1 TVCSRHANLVLMPFS
16 TPTIPADAQQFIITR
31 LHQDLSRYADTQIR
45 IFANALPN
53 KPGPDLVAVLGPGAN
68 EGLDRVMRTMAIV
81 ARSCPKE
88 VIDSLL
94 QWRREMLGSV
104 DDTDTLYGGPSQVPG
119 SPASSQSHTQL
130 QVSQRTSM
138 SSYAPSLPPQP
149 SENGT
154 MGRAYPMESQM
165 ERQELA
171 SVYVLCR
178 ALITIFEN
186 IQSESVPEPLGKK
199 MEEITFSQLRNA
211 DYEALTQSHDRQV
224 IADLYAQLIG
234 CISGIRFA
242 TMSDRFIAE
251 LEKIPPGPIP
261 NELQVEVVVRGMRYL
276 RLKIYPVDALEE
288 TAQFLLSC
296 TKFFLQAAHGLRIK
310 FAYAEVFTQLLL
322 PIGAVADAE
331 VNFPDWAKSMEMLL
345 SRATKM
351 CTKPRY
357 TAVAYPLMTAVLCAS
372 RREVFL
378 AKFMSFLDQAFQRL
392 KDRQL
397 RNVSLGCVCRLV
409 WAYLFRYAEPMRDT
423 HKKLETLI
431 KHLFGTRKR
440 PANLTDIPLNYYVY
454 VVFCLLHHDFE
465 WTVKNVFYF
474 LVHVEDRN
482 PIPVSADNLSPER
495 ISIGLRALLLF
506 LQSNA
511 HVENRPPFPAVHDM
525 LASCPQ
531 PFALPVY
538 ERLKE
543 ELRDPVVPWDDHVFQ
558 LTDQVKYTLSQ
569 YWLIMHDTYGHN
581 LLTQKRYVVYH
592 SPSQVAANPTGGAS
606 IAPSSFG
613 TTHSTATASSPTK
626 ASGFASGMHTV
637 SGASSANLLS
647 TVTSGPNANAPPF
660 HPFATLTQAGLPTAS
675 ALPGTALAGV
685 MASAKELAHE
695 SQQYQQRYH
704 TFTAMYPR
712 DRQPFFDLLTTII
725 DITPDLTTAQ
735 LRPNKLVENMVSYLL
750 HIDPKVARAAASA
763 LLRFTKR
770 LGAYM
775 VVSALAEALL
785 AVDDRIDEIL
795 TQHVYTRTP
804 ATPPPGGPHPPPPGP
819 TAGVALLQTALGT
832 PIPAT
837 PTTPYALAVGD
848 DPTSNSASG
857 SSYGGLLHLYS
868 DVLDQLLA
876 EVLALD
882 GSGQLN
888 NVADRWNTDHR
899 AILQLIDKVEAFG
912 LFYLAHRSY
921 EVRGLALKV
930 LHTIARIGECLCR
943 YLSDD
948 HPVSM
953 SNIRVRVKH
962 PGPMVMTRKF
972 IHTELAN
979 AAITVEEGRVALGS
993 AKRHLMSEPPPR
1005 RVARLGGHAHS
1016 SSTASSNSDRYAW
1029 PAVVSTLDGPDSA
1042 VTDSETPSSTK
1053 EPVEPLIDKPDTY
1066 ITSES
1071 ILTPQGASADA
1082 ANPAGQSVPVFDL
1095 TQSTSRDHQTVW
1107 NESFA
1112 WVMQQCYD
1120 IAPQVV
1126 FLTRDLVNQHFHHM
1140 YSLIVN
1146 YADVPSKIPAIGV
1159 VSSRHLAKDG
1169 GVEYWLVAQWQY
1181 YLEFISATLIPDF
1194 EADMAKRWYVNP
1206 PVLVPNVKC
1215 ITTAQE
1221 LVKFTSPL
1229 MACENPVVRLAV
1241 VHGLG
1246 CIHEASYWDLMGAL
1260 KPLVDNLYDAGLV
1273 KTTYKGY
1280 GGSLKRD
1287 RRLDRTRA
1295 SLVQLYALTT
1305 RFLRNPT
1312 YRDDR
1317 DHVAALVNFVKE
1329 TKAFLSDPLV
1339 QAAWEYQHLRIQFCG
1354 LVDTL
1359 YYYLS
1364 FLKDS
1369 TTVFAF
1375 KTRLSLF
1382 IMFELW
1388 CGFGQHGEKT
1398 REREAAMMVHVLERY
1413 NDVLERGTMTSM
1425 MEEERTALEGAALRA
1440 MATLCRG
1447 PVVAPTPKKPTSRSL
1462 LAFDLKQVFQ
1472 WADAVFA
1479 SPDRRV
1485 HTVAGHALKW
1495 LLEFN
1500 QNHPTVLQDI
1510 KARCYTG
1517 DPTSRCTRGYFSA
1530 LRKVI
1535 TANPQYP
1542 YKCTELLPLALLKV
1556 ADASPKI
1563 RHSAFQ
1569 LIQAI
1574 ERRFFRD
1581 RCYEMFESSV
1591 FSPLATLYRHAQVG
1605 LSTVMAEHHA
1615 GITSDM
1621 VTEVFFHLEA
1631 VNEQCQREML
1641 RFLRPWF
1648 CNIQLQVDRA
1658 TGRLREPG
1666 HCHLLYLF
1674 YLTLLLSKKHLG
1686 ELEQLW
1692 AALVHNGNVGN
1703 CDFVVRFLLNL
1714 ALSKRNP
1721 TLLEY
1726 VKKVVVFL
1734 ARTEADVYLID
1745 TIVAHITPAQMVPRL
1760 RLDTLLPPS
1769 LSPVALTPTPTA
1781 AQPPPCHEQAK
1792 FDAHFPTYLEGA
1804 LFSPGQVALV
1814 LLVELPSEVGWL
1826 LKPYLPLLLH
1836 VLALHVD
1843 YVYPRITPLVR
1854 VMLANFI
1861 RYAVLDHRNPLETV
1875 DGLLH
1880 RLSAAGTASPDAD
1893 PGMSTTEL
1901 VRFINELLDVFASE
1915 ELTRA
1920 QLCQLWGETALY
1932 WGTQCPVRN
1941 MATSSFRIFNVIM
1954 PRVTLGMGIEMV
1966 NRLSN
1971 MIADDEV
1978 GTQEFS
1984 LSILGIFTKAL
1995 KLIPLDSALPQTR
2008 PTTPRTP
2015 HTPSNVGGGGTR
2027 RLLGGPPTP
2036 RPPSPSSAVP
2046 SDALPALDR
2055 YHEHLIPMLFWTAGV
2070 CLFSHLESEYEQG
2083 LAMLETIVQHPGW
2096 RFPSIHNVDCLFD
2109 NIPLHLQA
2117 QMGFPIV
2124 SLAAGTSTPTDV
2136 RGCNPVL
2143 QPHTSVPLRPRIMA
2157 CLPRSWGG
2165 HFPGIF
2171 WLLIRGFR
2179 FPDQRV
2185 RCQKLI
2191 HQIVPLAS
2199 DPLVGITEA
2208 AVILLL
2214 LTDFPVLCQH
2224 IQSGYNNLEADLFM
2238 KMVTVIIR
2246 DVVVDSPEAQS
2257 ALLELCD
2264 NYLAERY
2271 RNLDMFVKDIVRL
2284 FRIHFSKYIADAIFL
2299 LLFQLPSCT
2308 AGYQAIVLQILEMF
2322 VVQNRASLEGLFD
2335 REDTL
2340 PSVNI
2345 LISMLASSY
2354 EPQVSFVLNS
2364 LVFRYQNTHQASGYT
2379 QQAALT
2385 PLANRSTTFK
2395 VFTWYGFNPTVSR
2408 PKARQ
2413 LLHLLVEE
2421 MASQELRESVF
2432 SPPEAANMPQLGP
2445 TPDQGTT
2452 REAIDASAPPID
2464 PGSRMLLPQPL
2475 SPTEAGVL
2483 TPASPSSPILA
2494 HPGSTTSP
2502 SSPMVPLSP
2511 MTNDKVREL
2520 DELMPFLK
2528 DLDTFFTACSQRR
2541 CVQG

>member
-1 TVCSRHANLVLMPFS
+1 MPFS

-31 LHQDLSRYADTQIR
+31 LHQDLSHYADTQIR
-45 IFANALPN
+45 IFANAPSN
-53 KPGPDLVAVLGPGAN
+53 KPGPDLVSVLGPGTN
-68 EGLDRVMRTMAIV
+68 EGLDRVMRTMALV

-94 QWRREMLGSV
+94 QWRRETLGSV
-104 DDTDTLYGGPSQVPG
+104 DDADTLYGGQAQAQVPG
-119 SPASSQSHTQL
+119 SPTSSQTHAQL
-130 QVSQRTSM
+130 QTSQRTSM
-138 SSYAPSLPPQP
+138 SSYAPSLPPP
-149 SENGT
+149 SDNST
-154 MGRAYPMESQM
+154 MGRAYPMESQV

-186 IQSESVPEPLGKK
+186 MQSESVPEPLGKK

-211 DYEALTQSHDRQV
+211 DYEALTQSRDRQV

-234 CISGIRFA
+234 CISGIQFA

-261 NELQVEVVVRGMRYL
+261 NEPQVEVVVRGMRYL

-392 KDRQL
+392 KDRHL

-423 HKKLETLI
+423 HKKLEALV

-440 PANLTDIPLNYYVY
+440 PANLTDMPLHYYVY

-495 ISIGLRALLLF
+495 ISIGLRALLLY

-511 HVENRPPFPAVHDM
+511 HVENRPPFPVVHDM

-531 PFALPVY
+531 PFALPAY

-581 LLTQKRYVVYH
+581 LLTQKRYVIYH
-592 SPSQVAANPTGGAS
+592 PPSQVAANPAGGAS
-606 IAPSSFG
+606 AAPSTFG
-613 TTHSTATASSPTK
+613 TTHSTATVSSPTK

-647 TVTSGPNANAPPF
+647 TVASGHNPNAPPF
-660 HPFATLTQAGLPTAS
+660 HPFATLTQAGQSTAGTLPS
-675 ALPGTALAGV
+675 TALAGV
-685 MASAKELAHE
+685 MASAKELTHE
-695 SQQYQQRYH
+695 SQQYQQRYQ
-704 TFTAMYPR
+704 TFMAMYPR

-735 LRPNKLVENMVSYLL
+735 LRPNKIIENMVSYLL
-750 HIDPKVARAAASA
+750 HIDSKVARAAASA
-763 LLRFTKR
+763 LVRFTKR

-795 TQHVYTRTP
+795 TQHVYTCTP

-819 TAGVALLQTALGT
+819 TAGVALPQGALGT
-832 PIPAT
+832 PFPAT
-837 PTTPYALAVGD
+837 PTTPYALAVLE
-848 DPTSNSASG
+848 DPTGISVSG
-857 SSYGGLLHLYS
+857 STFGGLLHLYS
-868 DVLDQLLA
+868 DVLGLLLS

-882 GSGQLN
+882 SSGQLN

-912 LFYLAHRSY
+912 LFYLAHRSC
-921 EVRGLALKV
+921 EVRRLALTV
-930 LHTIARIGECLCR
+930 LHTIARIGEALCR

-953 SNIRVRVKH
+953 SNVRVRVKH
-962 PGPMVMTRKF
+962 PGPIVMTRKF

-979 AAITVEEGRVALGS
+979 AAIAVDDGRVASGS
-993 AKRHLMSEPPPR
+993 TKRHPTFDPPPR

-1016 SSTASSNSDRYAW
+1016 NSTASSGSDRYAW
-1029 PAVVSTLDGPDSA
+1029 PAVVNTLYGSDSA
-1042 VTDSETPSSTK
+1042 VADSETPSGHT
-1053 EPVEPLIDKPDTY
+1053 EPTDPLITKPDTY

-1071 ILTPQGASADA
+1071 ILTPQGAPAAAADSE
-1082 ANPAGQSVPVFDL
+1082 GQSVPVFDL
-1095 TQSTSRDHQTVW
+1095 AQSTARDHQTVW

-1126 FLTRDLVNQHFHHM
+1126 FLTRDLVNQHFHRM
-1140 YSLIVN
+1140 YSLIIN

-1169 GVEYWLVAQWQY
+1169 NVEYRLIAQWQY

-1194 EADMAKRWYVNP
+1194 EADMTKRWYVNP

-1221 LVKFTSPL
+1221 LVKYTSPL

-1246 CIHEASYWDLMGAL
+1246 CIHEASYRVLMGAL

-1273 KTTYKGY
+1273 KTSYKGY
-1280 GGSLKRD
+1280 GGGLKRD

-1295 SLVQLYALTT
+1295 SLVQLYALTA
-1305 RFLRNPT
+1305 RFLRNPV
-1312 YRDDR
+1312 YLDDR

-1359 YYYLS
+1359 YYHLS
-1364 FLKDS
+1364 FLKDP
-1369 TTVFAF
+1369 TAVFAF

-1447 PVVAPTPKKPTSRSL
+1447 PVVAPAPKKPTSRSIL
-1462 LAFDLKQVFQ
+1462 TFDLKQAFQ

-1485 HTVAGHALKW
+1485 HTVAGNALKW

-1510 KARCYTG
+1510 MARCYTG

-1535 TANPQYP
+1535 TAHPQYP
-1542 YKCTELLPLALLKV
+1542 YKCAELLPLALLKV
-1556 ADASPKI
+1556 ADANPKI

-1569 LIQAI
+1569 LIQVI

-1605 LSTVMAEHHA
+1605 LSTVMSEHHA
-1615 GITSDM
+1615 AITSDM
-1621 VTEVFFHLEA
+1621 VTEIFLHLEA
-1631 VNEQCQREML
+1631 VNEQSQREML

-1648 CNIQLQVDRA
+1648 CNVQLQFDQS
-1658 TGRLREPG
+1658 TDQLQEPG
-1666 HCHLLYLF
+1666 HCQLLYLF
-1674 YLTLLLSKKHLG
+1674 YLTLWLSKKHLG

-1692 AALVHNGNVGN
+1692 AALVYNGNAGN
-1703 CDFVVRFLLNL
+1703 CNLIVRFLLNL
-1714 ALSKRNP
+1714 ALNKRNP

-1734 ARTEADVYLID
+1734 ARTEVDIYLID
-1745 TIVAHITPAQMVPRL
+1745 TIIAYITPAQMIPRL
-1760 RLDTLLPPS
+1760 RLDTPPLP
-1769 LSPVALTPTPTA
+1769 LTPVTSTPTA
-1781 AQPPPCHEQAK
+1781 ALPPPCHEQAK
-1792 FDAHFPTYLEGA
+1792 FDAHFPTYVEGA
-1804 LFSPGQVALV
+1804 LFSPGQVALI

-1836 VLALHVD
+1836 VLTLHVD
-1843 YVYPRITPLVR
+1843 YSYPRITPLVR

-1880 RLSAAGTASPDAD
+1880 RLSVADMASPGTG
-1893 PGMSTTEL
+1893 PGMSTTDL

-1915 ELTRA
+1915 ELPRS
-1920 QLCQLWGETALY
+1920 QLCQLWGETALC

-1971 MIADDEV
+1971 IIADDEV
-1978 GTQEFS
+1978 GIQEFS

-2015 HTPSNVGGGGTR
+2015 PTPYTPGNVGGGNR
-2027 RLLGGPPTP
+2027 HLPSGPPTP
-2036 RPPSPSSAVP
+2036 TDLTPPLATP
-2046 SDALPALDR
+2046 SDVLPVLDR
-2055 YHEHLIPMLFWTAGV
+2055 FHEHLIPMLFWAAGV
-2070 CLFSHLESEYEQG
+2070 CLFSHLEGEYEQG

-2096 RFPSIHNVDCLFD
+2096 RFPSIHNVDYLFD

-2124 SLAAGTSTPTDV
+2124 SLAAGASTPTDV

-2171 WLLIRGFR
+2171 WLLTRGFR

-2208 AVILLL
+2208 AVVLLL

-2238 KMVTVIIR
+2238 KMVAVIIR
-2246 DVVVDSPEAQS
+2246 DVVVDSAEAQA

-2271 RNLDMFVKDIVRL
+2271 RNVDMFVKDIVRL
-2284 FRIHFSKYIADAIFL
+2284 FRTHFSKYIADAIFL
-2299 LLFQLPSCT
+2299 LLFQLPSC
-2308 AGYQAIVLQILEMF
+2308 ASSYQAIVLQILEMF
-2322 VVQNRASLEGLFD
+2322 VVQNRSSLEGLFD

-2345 LISMLASSY
+2345 LISMLASSC
-2354 EPQVSFVLNS
+2354 EPQVSFILNN
-2364 LVFRYQNTHQASGYT
+2364 LVFRYQNTRQTSGYT
-2379 QQAALT
+2379 QPIAPAPLT
-2385 PLANRSTTFK
+2385 NRTPMYK

-2421 MASQELRESVF
+2421 MASQELNGAI
-2432 SPPEAANMPQLGP
+2432 SPSLEAAKVPQLGHI
-2445 TPDQGTT
+2445 PDQGATQ
-2452 REAIDASAPPID
+2452 EATEATVPPVNPRSAAPSLP
-2464 PGSRMLLPQPL
+2464 LPQPL
-2475 SPTEAGVL
+2475 SPMLSSSPPEAGL
-2483 TPASPSSPILA
+2483 PATASASSPALIHDEPAASPA
-2494 HPGSTTSP
+2494 
-2502 SSPMVPLSP
+2502 SPMVPLSP
-2511 MTNDKVREL
+2511 MTSDKVREL

-2541 CVQG
+2541 CVQS